1 MSMDVTT
8 VPCGSTTRDALAE
21 YRDEHDYS
29 SYDVAL
35 RELLD
40 VEVAQES

>member
-8 VPCGSTTRDALAE
+8 VPCGSSTRDALAD
-21 YRDEHDYS
+21 YRDAHDHPN
-29 SYDVAL
+29 YDVAL